1 MFRYFRNSLA
11 AICLIAAAAVVLVPA
26 PAAAQILYGSLTG
39 TVTDQ
44 QKAAMPGVT
53 VTAINTGTT
62 VATEA
67 VTDDAGNYTI
77 RNLVPGIYD
86 VTAVLQ
92 GFRELRQRGMN
103 ITAGNII
110 RADLALQLG
119 QLSETVNVVAESTLL
134 QTERADL
141 NTELSAKAVTNLPLN
156 GFRNYQSLLNLVPG
170 ATPTQFQNAEIDTPA
185 RSLRTWV
192 NGTQPNANTTRVDG
206 AVSVNVWLPHH
217 AMYVQSAE
225 SIDTVN
231 IATNNFDA
239 DTGMAAGAAQTVIT
253 KSGTNQLRG
262 SAFLFWNDDSF
273 NTNTFFNEYNNLPKP
288 GVDTKT
294 YGGTVGGPV
303 MKNKLFYFFSWER
316 FDTKRPT
323 TYTYVVPTAKMRT
336 GDFSEVAAAYPTFKL
351 FNPYSDRTGAAR
363 EQWTNNVIPSQ
374 YLSPIS
380 QNFISKFYPAV
391 NSAKD
396 LNANLLLD
404 DYTQLRN
411 EYQKRD
417 NLDFKMNWQI
427 KPTAMVWGKVGYMNN
442 TGTGNNFNLGF
453 DNPSIGD
460 TRVILTTF
468 GTTWTLG
475 PSTVLDG
482 NFGMSRQDQTV
493 LPPDYGT
500 NYGLQLGI
508 PGTNNPNDIRESG
521 LPTMAN
527 GYSYQS
533 PSWMP
538 LFRKETSYSGTLA
551 LTKVFAKHEMRTG
564 MDFVRLELNHRQAEF
579 GDYGLKGGFS
589 FSNNT
594 TGASGYTSPG
604 FNNFGA
610 FLMGLPNY
618 YAEDTQ
624 TEEMTGRENQFAF
637 YVRDRWTVS
646 PKLTVSA
653 GVRVLYYPL
662 MTRVGRGIE
671 TLNYSTYVVTLGGI
685 GGQPKDAGVNMKE
698 WYLEPRFGAAYRFN
712 ENTVF
717 RAGYGQTRNPL
728 PWSRPM
734 RGSYPFDINN
744 NATATGTYDYV
755 TTLATGIPAVVL
767 PDTSKGQA
775 VLPRGVYIRSPN
787 LDMVDRGRI
796 QQWNVSFERRLPWDV
811 SAEVAYVGTATDGG
825 YADLNVNVGV
835 PGGGGTAA
843 KYYASAGTTGI
854 QDWGSRTK
862 SRYQGLQFALN
873 RPFKNGLMLKGA
885 YTWSQAKNMADEDG
899 WVGLTWNYLPKYD
912 DNFAIAGFDR
922 THMFSMGWVYELPF
936 LKNRNDALG
945 AILGGWQVNG
955 VFAAFTGTPYSIGG
969 TNNAMACQGCGSILI
984 NYNGTP
990 EAIGEAGNIPPAGT
1004 TDFSSYTY
1012 FDKTKFSQPSGLDV
1026 AGFGNT
1032 KRNFFR
1038 RPAQWNTDLSLFKAF
1053 PIGRF
1058 RPEFRLE
1065 ISNLFNTR
1073 NWGAP
1078 NTTFTSPNFLTYSAG
1093 SVDTTATLG
1102 YRRMQLGFRFQF

>member
-1 MFRYFRNSLA
+1 V
-11 AICLIAAAAVVLVPA
+11 ICLIAAAAAVLLMPA
-26 PAAAQILYGSLTG
+26 PASAQILYGSLTG
-39 TVTDQ
+39 AVTDQ

-86 VTAVLQ
+86 ITAVLQ
-92 GFRELRQRGMN
+92 GFRELRQRGLN

-110 RADLALQLG
+110 RADIVLQLG

-141 NTELSAKAVTNLPLN
+141 NTELSSKAVTNLPLN
-156 GFRNYQSLLNLVPG
+156 GFRNYQTLLNLVPG

-262 SAFLFWNDDSF
+262 SAFLFLNDDSF

-288 GVDTKT
+288 AVNTKT

-303 MKNKLFYFFSWER
+303 LKNKLFYFFSWER
-316 FDTKRPT
+316 YDTERPI
-323 TYTYVVPTAKMRT
+323 TYTYIVPTAKMRA
-336 GDFSEVAAAYPTFKL
+336 GDFSEVAAAYPAFKL
-351 FNPYSDRTGAAR
+351 FNPFTGAAGVGR
-363 EQWTNNVIPSQ
+363 EQWADNKIPSQ
-374 YLSPIS
+374 YLSAIT
-380 QNFISKFYPAV
+380 QNAMAKFFPAV
-391 NSAKD
+391 NSARD
-396 LNANLLLD
+396 LNSNLLLD
-404 DYTQLRN
+404 DYSQLRT
-411 EYQKRD
+411 ETQKRD

-442 TGTGNNFNLGF
+442 EGTGNNFYLGF

-493 LPPDYGT
+493 LPADYGT
-500 NYGLQLGI
+500 NYGLNLGI
-508 PGTNNPNDIRESG
+508 PGTNSPNNLRESG
-521 LPTMAN
+521 LPVMASTYTLN
-527 GYSYQS
+527 SGSA
-533 PSWMP
+533 SWMP
-538 LFRKETSYSGTLA
+538 LWRKEISYSGTLA

-564 MDFVRLELNHRQAEF
+564 FDFVRLELNHDQAEW

-589 FSNNT
+589 FSGNT
-594 TGASGYTSPG
+594 TGAVGYTSPG
-604 FNNFGA
+604 WNSFA
-610 FLMGLPNY
+610 AMLMGLPNY

-624 TEEMTGRENQFAF
+624 TETMTARENQFAF

-653 GVRVLYYPL
+653 GVRLLYYPL

-671 TLNYSTYVVTLGGI
+671 TLNYNTYVVTLGGI
-685 GGQPKDAGVNMKE
+685 GGQPKNAGVNMKE
-698 WYLEPRFGAAYRFN
+698 WYMEPRLGAAYRFN

-717 RAGYGQTRNPL
+717 RAGYGVTKNPL
-728 PWSRPM
+728 PWGRPM

-755 TTLATGIPAVVL
+755 TTLAAGIPAVNL
-767 PDTSKGQA
+767 PDTSKGTV

-787 LDMVDRGRI
+787 LDMVDRGTV
-796 QQWNVSFERRLPWDV
+796 QQWNVSFERRLPYDI

-843 KYYASAGTTGI
+843 KYYASAGTTAI
-854 QDWGSRTK
+854 NDWGSRTK
-862 SRYQGLQFALN
+862 SRYKGLQFALN

-899 WVGLTWNYLPKYD
+899 WTGLTWNYLPKYD

-936 LKNRNDALG
+936 LKDRNDALG
-945 AILGGWQVNG
+945 AILGGWQLNG
-955 VFAAFTGTPYSIGG
+955 VAAWFTGTPYSIGG

-1012 FDKTKFSQPSGLDV
+1012 FDKSLFSQPSGLDV

-1038 RPAQWNTDLSLFKAF
+1038 RPAQWNVDFSIFKAF
-1053 PIGRF
+1053 PVGRF
-1058 RPEFRLE
+1058 RPEFRID

-1078 NTTFTSPNFLTYSAG
+1078 NTSFTSPNFLTYSAG